1 MPPMF
6 WPNDV
11 RAHPFPGKS
20 VTSQKPRLTMKKSD
34 IVFILLAA
42 LLIGG
47 AFLAFKVVSNSRGRT
62 VVIEEGNEVVGSY
75 SLSEDRTIPVQ
86 GPLGVSTV
94 VIQNGVVYMADSPC
108 ANKVC
113 IDMGR
118 ISEKGDSII
127 CLPNRVY
134 ITIR

>member
-1 MPPMF
+1 
-6 WPNDV
+6 
-11 RAHPFPGKS
+11 
-20 VTSQKPRLTMKKSD
+20 MKKSD
-34 IVFILLAA
+34 IIFILLAA

-47 AFLAFKVVSNSRGRT
+47 VFLAFEMISNSYGRT

-75 SLSEDRTIPVQ
+75 PLSEDRTITVQ

-94 VIQNGVVYMADSPC
+94 VIEHREVYMDDSPC
-108 ANKVC
+108 SNKIC
-113 IDMGR
+113 IDMGH

-134 ITIR
+134 ITIQ

>member
-1 MPPMF
+1 
-6 WPNDV
+6 
-11 RAHPFPGKS
+11 
-20 VTSQKPRLTMKKSD
+20 MKKND
-34 IVFILLAA
+34 IIFIIVAA

-47 AFLAFKVVSNSRGRT
+47 AFLAFELISGNYGRT

-75 SLSEDRTIPVQ
+75 PLSEDRTIEVQ
-86 GPLGVSTV
+86 GPLGISTV
-94 VIQNGVVYMADSPC
+94 AIENGEVYMADSPC
-108 ANKVC
+108 SNKIC

-134 ITIR
+134 ITIQ

>member
-1 MPPMF
+1 
-6 WPNDV
+6 
-11 RAHPFPGKS
+11 
-20 VTSQKPRLTMKKSD
+20 MKKSD
-34 IVFILLAA
+34 IAFILITA

-47 AFLAFKVVSNSRGRT
+47 AFLAFETISNSHGRT
-62 VVIEEGNEVVGSY
+62 VVVEEGNEVVGSY
-75 SLSEDRTIPVQ
+75 NLSEDRTVPVQ
-86 GPLGVSTV
+86 GPLGISTI
-94 VIQNGVVYMADSPC
+94 VIEHGQVYMADSPC

-134 ITIR
+134 ITIQ